1 MRQTQ
6 RESRVVRS
14 GRGAAGR
21 MDFRGRLER
30 GTKLETQVDADG
42 DPPVIHRARVMA
54 REASGRCKTSIWVV
68 SQECSSC
75 PIDGMR
81 SCFFILRH
89 RSLAAAP
96 PSPTRTNFS
105 PKPGNME
112 VIVMKNNTMK
122 KLLTAALSLT
132 MALSLAACS
141 GSSDSAVSGGSGSAA
156 TTDGYKVAIVR
167 QLDHASMNEIRDA
180 IIAQLDVREA
190 ELSVT
195 IDYEDFNGNN
205 DPSTLSQIGAQIIAD
220 GYDVIIPIGTTAAQQ
235 MAATAEP
242 TQTPVVYGTVS
253 YPEVAKLTGIPYVT
267 GTSDALNVELL
278 LDMMLA
284 QNPGIQTVGLLYSTS
299 EVNSAPAIE
308 DAKAYLDS
316 KGIGYLEKT
325 GNTSDEIIAAVSS
338 MAGQV
343 DAVFTPTD
351 NVVQAAELAIAPTL
365 AEAGIPHYTGADSF
379 VRNGAF
385 ATCGVNYTD
394 LGSQTADLAVEVL
407 TTGQIPEYVTVAGD
421 IITVN
426 TETAATLGTD
436 YSGFADMG
444 SQLVEVQTTQN

>member
-1 MRQTQ
+1 
-6 RESRVVRS
+6 
-14 GRGAAGR
+14 
-21 MDFRGRLER
+21 
-30 GTKLETQVDADG
+30 
-42 DPPVIHRARVMA
+42 
-54 REASGRCKTSIWVV
+54 
-68 SQECSSC
+68 
-75 PIDGMR
+75 
-81 SCFFILRH
+81 
-89 RSLAAAP
+89 
-96 PSPTRTNFS
+96 
-105 PKPGNME
+105 
-112 VIVMKNNTMK
+112 MKNNTMK
-122 KLLTAALSLT
+122 KLLTAALSLSLS
-132 MALSLAACS
+132 LSLAACS
-141 GSSDSAVSGGSGSAA
+141 GGSGSAA
-156 TTDGYKVAIVR
+156 SNGSGSGSGSSAPADGVYQVAIVR

-180 IIAQLDVREA
+180 ITA
-190 ELSVT
+190 ELDAKAAELGIAIT
-195 IDYEDFNGNN
+195 YGDFNGNN
-205 DPSTLSQIGAQIIAD
+205 DPSTLSQIGAQIVAD
-220 GYDVIIPIGTTAAQQ
+220 GYDAIIPIGTTAAQQ
-235 MAATAEP
+235 MVATAEP

-284 QNPGIQTVGLLYSTS
+284 QDPDIQTVGLLYSTS

-338 MAGQV
+338 MTGQV

-365 AEAGIPHYTGADSF
+365 ADAGIPHYAGADSF

-426 TETAATLGTD
+426 TETAAALGAD
-436 YSGFADMG
+436 YSKFVDMG
-444 SQLVEVQTTQN
+444 SQLVEVQTTQD

>member
-1 MRQTQ
+1 
-6 RESRVVRS
+6 
-14 GRGAAGR
+14 
-21 MDFRGRLER
+21 
-30 GTKLETQVDADG
+30 
-42 DPPVIHRARVMA
+42 
-54 REASGRCKTSIWVV
+54 
-68 SQECSSC
+68 
-75 PIDGMR
+75 
-81 SCFFILRH
+81 
-89 RSLAAAP
+89 
-96 PSPTRTNFS
+96 
-105 PKPGNME
+105 
-112 VIVMKNNTMK
+112 MKNNTMK
-122 KLLTAALSLT
+122 KLLTAALSLSL
-132 MALSLAACS
+132 ALSLAACS
-141 GSSDSAVSGGSGSAA
+141 GSAASNGSGSGSSAPA
-156 TTDGYKVAIVR
+156 DGVYQVAIVR

-180 IIAQLDVREA
+180 IIAQLDAREA
-190 ELSVT
+190 ELNVT

-235 MAATAEP
+235 MVATAEP
-242 TQTPVVYGTVS
+242 TQTP
-253 YPEVAKLTGIPYVT
+253 
-267 GTSDALNVELL
+267 VELL

-284 QNPGIQTVGLLYSTS
+284 QDPDIQTVGLLYSTS

-338 MAGQV
+338 MTGQV

-365 AEAGIPHYTGADSF
+365 ADAGIPHYAGADSF

-426 TETAATLGTD
+426 TETAAALGAD
-436 YSGFADMG
+436 YSKFADMG
-444 SQLVEVQTTQN
+444 SQLVEVQTTQD

>member
-1 MRQTQ
+1 
-6 RESRVVRS
+6 
-14 GRGAAGR
+14 
-21 MDFRGRLER
+21 
-30 GTKLETQVDADG
+30 
-42 DPPVIHRARVMA
+42 
-54 REASGRCKTSIWVV
+54 
-68 SQECSSC
+68 
-75 PIDGMR
+75 
-81 SCFFILRH
+81 
-89 RSLAAAP
+89 
-96 PSPTRTNFS
+96 
-105 PKPGNME
+105 
-112 VIVMKNNTMK
+112 MKNNTMK
-122 KLLTAALSLT
+122 KLLTAALSLSLS
-132 MALSLAACS
+132 LSLAACS
-141 GSSDSAVSGGSGSAA
+141 GGSGSAA
-156 TTDGYKVAIVR
+156 SNGSGSGSGSSAPADGVYQVAIVR

-180 IIAQLDVREA
+180 IIAQLDAREA
-190 ELSVT
+190 ELNVT

-205 DPSTLSQIGAQIIAD
+205 DPSTLAQIGAQIIAD

-235 MAATAEP
+235 MVATAEP

-284 QNPGIQTVGLLYSTS
+284 QDPDIQTVGLLYSTS

-338 MAGQV
+338 MTGQV

-365 AEAGIPHYTGADSF
+365 ADAGIPHYAGADSF

-394 LGSQTADLAVEVL
+394 LGTQTADLALEVL
-407 TTGQIPEYVTVAGD
+407 QSGQVPTDFVTVSGD

-426 TETAATLGTD
+426 LDTAAALGVDTGVF
-436 YSGFADMG
+436 SSLG
-444 SQLVEVQTTQN
+444 SSMVEVHTTQE

>member
-1 MRQTQ
+1 
-6 RESRVVRS
+6 
-14 GRGAAGR
+14 
-21 MDFRGRLER
+21 
-30 GTKLETQVDADG
+30 
-42 DPPVIHRARVMA
+42 
-54 REASGRCKTSIWVV
+54 
-68 SQECSSC
+68 
-75 PIDGMR
+75 
-81 SCFFILRH
+81 
-89 RSLAAAP
+89 
-96 PSPTRTNFS
+96 
-105 PKPGNME
+105 ME

-122 KLLTAALSLT
+122 KLLTAALSLSL
-132 MALSLAACS
+132 ALSLAACS
-141 GSSDSAVSGGSGSAA
+141 GGSGSAA
-156 TTDGYKVAIVR
+156 SNGSGSGSSAPADGVYQVAIVR

-180 IIAQLDVREA
+180 IIAQLDAREA
-190 ELSVT
+190 ELNVT

-220 GYDVIIPIGTTAAQQ
+220 GYDV
-235 MAATAEP
+235 
-242 TQTPVVYGTVS
+242 
-253 YPEVAKLTGIPYVT
+253 AKLTGIPYVT

-284 QNPGIQTVGLLYSTS
+284 QDPDIQTVGLLYSTS

-338 MAGQV
+338 MTGQV

-365 AEAGIPHYTGADSF
+365 ADAGIPHYAGADSF

-426 TETAATLGTD
+426 TETAAALGAD
-436 YSGFADMG
+436 YSKFADMG
-444 SQLVEVQTTQN
+444 SQLVEVQTTQD